1 MGPPYIP
8 PTRRFRPHRRTL
20 ASMPTNPAGAPQIAQ
35 VGAAVDAIVQQFRVQ
50 LGRGLRSFIAGDQP
64 AVRDLAS
71 PIEGDPGLFGPDSIT
86 WRVHSDGAMLVGGV
100 RALLL
105 QIMHPLAMAGVAD
118 HSDYRHHPEARLAR
132 TSQFVATTTFGTTEQ
147 AHEAVA
153 IVKRVHTKVEGT
165 APDGRHYSAS
175 DPHLISWVHH
185 AEVDS
190 FLAAYQR
197 YGATPLTPTEA
208 DQYVAEMAIIDE
220 LLDGEPPA
228 RSVSELREYFR
239 AIQPELRVGRQGRD
253 AARWL
258 LFPPLPLA
266 VRPAYGVLA
275 PAAIALL
282 PTDVRRALMLPTL
295 PGVDPLLVQPAA
307 RALVR
312 TMGWAITGLA
322 EFEAAERS
330 DGRDAA

>member
-1 MGPPYIP
+1 MNSRLPGSSSPS
-8 PTRRFRPHRRTL
+8 T
-20 ASMPTNPAGAPQIAQ
+20 APA
-35 VGAAVDAIVQQFRVQ
+35 VGEAIDAVVQQFRVQ
-50 LGRGLRSFIAGDQP
+50 LGRGLRGFIAGDGEP
-64 AVRDLAS
+64 IRDLVG
-71 PIEGDPGLFGPDSIT
+71 PIEGDAGLFGPDSVT
-86 WRVHSDGAMLVGGV
+86 WRVHSDGSMLIAGI

-147 AHEAVA
+147 AHQAAA
-153 IVKRVHTKVEGT
+153 IVKRVHTKVVGT
-165 APDGRHYSAS
+165 APDGRSYSAS

-190 FLAAYQR
+190 FLTAYQR
-197 YGATPLTPTEA
+197 YGATPLTAAEA
-208 DQYVAEMAIIDE
+208 DQYVDEMAIINE

-228 RSVSELREYFR
+228 HSVAELRAYFER
-239 AIQPELRVGRQGRD
+239 MRPELTVGKQGRD

-258 LFPPLPLA
+258 LFPPIPVA

-282 PTDVRRALMLPTL
+282 PADARRALRLPVL
-295 PGVDPLLVQPAA
+295 PGIDPLVVQPAA
-307 RALVR
+307 RAIVR
-312 TMGWAITGLA
+312 TLGWAITGLA
-322 EFEAAERS
+322 EHEYAEKLSSGNDAADPEAA
-330 DGRDAA
+330 

>member
-1 MGPPYIP
+1 M
-8 PTRRFRPHRRTL
+8 T
-20 ASMPTNPAGAPQIAQ
+20 SNPFPSTAPA
-35 VGAAVDAIVQQFRVQ
+35 VGAAVDAALRAAVEPVRLQ
-50 LGRGLRSFIAGDQP
+50 LGRALRGFIAGDGEP
-64 AVRDLAS
+64 VRDLIA
-71 PIEGDPGLFGPDSIT
+71 PIEGDPGLFGPDSVT
-86 WRVHSDGAMLVGGV
+86 WRVHSDGAMLIGGI

-147 AHEAVA
+147 AHQAAA
-153 IVKRVHTKVEGT
+153 IVKRVHTKVVGT
-165 APDGRHYSAS
+165 APDGRPYSAS

-197 YGATPLTPTEA
+197 YGSQPLTDAEA
-208 DQYVAEMAIIDE
+208 DQYVDEMAVINE

-228 RSVSELREYFR
+228 HSVAELRAYFER
-239 AIQPELRVGRQGRD
+239 MRPELTVGRQGRD

-258 LFPPLPLA
+258 LFPPVPVA

-275 PAAIALL
+275 PAAIGLL
-282 PTDVRRALMLPTL
+282 SPEARRALRLPLL
-295 PGVDPLLVQPAA
+295 PGVDPIMVQPAA
-307 RALVR
+307 KSRHDVMHQAQAHSAPR
-312 TMGWAITGLA
+312 
-322 EFEAAERS
+322 R
-330 DGRDAA
+330 

>member
-1 MGPPYIP
+1 
-8 PTRRFRPHRRTL
+8 
-20 ASMPTNPAGAPQIAQ
+20 
-35 VGAAVDAIVQQFRVQ
+35 VQ
-50 LGRGLRSFIAGDQP
+50 LGRGLRGFIAGDGEP
-64 AVRDLAS
+64 IRDLIG
-71 PIEGDPGLFGPDSIT
+71 PIEGDPGLFGPDSVT
-86 WRVHSDGAMLVGGV
+86 WRVHSDGAMLIGGI

-147 AHEAVA
+147 AQQAAA
-153 IVKRVHTKVEGT
+153 IVKRVHTKVVGT
-165 APDGRHYSAS
+165 APDGRPYSAS

-197 YGATPLTPTEA
+197 YGAQPLTHAEA
-208 DQYVAEMAIIDE
+208 DQYVAEMTVINE

-228 RSVSELREYFR
+228 RSVAELRQYFER
-239 AIQPELRVGRQGRD
+239 MRPELTVGKQGHD

-258 LFPPLPLA
+258 LFPPVPVA

-275 PAAIALL
+275 PAAIGLL
-282 PTDVRRALMLPTL
+282 SPEARRALRLPLL
-295 PGVDPLLVQPAA
+295 PGVDPLVVQPAA
-307 RALVR
+307 RAIVR
-312 TMGWAITGLA
+312 TLGWAISGLA
-322 EFEAAERS
+322 EHEYAERMAADADPEAA
-330 DGRDAA
+330 

>member
-1 MGPPYIP
+1 MA
-8 PTRRFRPHRRTL
+8 
-20 ASMPTNPAGAPQIAQ
+20 ASPLPSTAPA
-35 VGAAVDAIVQQFRVQ
+35 VGAALDAVVQQYRVQ
-50 LGRGLRSFIAGDQP
+50 LGRGLRGFIAGEGEP
-64 AVRDLAS
+64 IRDLVG
-71 PIEGDPGLFGPDSIT
+71 PVEGDPGLFGPDSVT
-86 WRVHSDGAMLVGGV
+86 WRVHSDGAMLIAGI

-147 AHEAVA
+147 AHEAVG
-153 IVKRVHTKVEGT
+153 IVKRVHARVVGH
-165 APDGRHYSAS
+165 APDGRPYAAS

-197 YGATPLTPTEA
+197 YGARPLTDAEA
-208 DQYVAEMAIIDE
+208 DRYVAEMAIICE

-228 RSVSELREYFR
+228 RSVAELRQYFA
-239 AIQPELRVGRQGRD
+239 AIAPELQVGQQGRD

-258 LFPPLPLA
+258 LFPPVPLA
-266 VRPAYGVLA
+266 VRPAYAVLA
-275 PAAIALL
+275 PAAIGLL
-282 PTDVRRALMLPTL
+282 PAETRRALRLPLL

-307 RALVR
+307 RAIVR
-312 TMGWAITGLA
+312 TLGWAITGLA
-322 EFEAAERS
+322 EHEHAQRLAA
-330 DGRDAA
+330 

>member
-1 MGPPYIP
+1 MATADRSAPPALGEA
-8 PTRRFRPHRRTL
+8 F
-20 ASMPTNPAGAPQIAQ
+20 GA
-35 VGAAVDAIVQQFRVQ
+35 VVQQFRVE
-50 LGRGLRSFIAGDQP
+50 LGRGLRGFIAGDGEP
-64 AVRDLAS
+64 VRDLVG
-71 PIEGDPGLFGPDSIT
+71 PIEGDPGLFGPDSVT
-86 WRVHSDGAMLVGGV
+86 WRVHSDGSMLIAGI

-147 AHEAVA
+147 AHQAAA
-153 IVKRVHTKVEGT
+153 IVKRVHTKVVGT
-165 APDGRHYSAS
+165 APDGRSYSAS

-190 FLAAYQR
+190 FLTAYQR
-197 YGATPLTPTEA
+197 YGATPLNAAEA
-208 DQYVAEMAIIDE
+208 DQYVAEMAVINE

-228 RSVSELREYFR
+228 RSVAELRAYFER
-239 AIQPELRVGRQGRD
+239 MRPELTVGKQGRD

-258 LFPPLPLA
+258 LFPPVPAA

-282 PTDVRRALMLPTL
+282 SPEARRALRLPLL
-295 PGVDPLLVQPAA
+295 PGVDPLVVQPAA
-307 RALVR
+307 RAIVR
-312 TMGWAITGLA
+312 TLGWAITGLA
-322 EFEAAERS
+322 EHEYAERLAADADADPEAA
-330 DGRDAA
+330 

>member
-1 MGPPYIP
+1 M
-8 PTRRFRPHRRTL
+8 
-20 ASMPTNPAGAPQIAQ
+20 
-35 VGAAVDAIVQQFRVQ
+35 
-50 LGRGLRSFIAGDQP
+50 
-64 AVRDLAS
+64 
-71 PIEGDPGLFGPDSIT
+71 
-86 WRVHSDGAMLVGGV
+86 
-100 RALLL
+100 
-105 QIMHPLAMAGVAD
+105 
-118 HSDYRHHPEARLAR
+118 
-132 TSQFVATTTFGTTEQ
+132 
-147 AHEAVA
+147 
-153 IVKRVHTKVEGT
+153 
-165 APDGRHYSAS
+165 
-175 DPHLISWVHH
+175 
-185 AEVDS
+185 
-190 FLAAYQR
+190 
-197 YGATPLTPTEA
+197 
-208 DQYVAEMAIIDE
+208 AEMAIIDE